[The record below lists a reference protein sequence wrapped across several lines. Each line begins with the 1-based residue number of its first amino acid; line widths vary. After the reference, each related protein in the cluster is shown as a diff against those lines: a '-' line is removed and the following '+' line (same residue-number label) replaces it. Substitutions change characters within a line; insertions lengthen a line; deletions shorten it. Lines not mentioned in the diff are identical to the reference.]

1 MVIKDWLGSRPT
13 SLAICCQ
20 GLRRRTKSLKGGE
33 VWGWRGGKQEVGR
46 ERRREGWR
54 RRGEQKEGRGSWL
67 GSTSLTNGKHDSAVP
82 YGDHALPLVPDLS
95 ALPRCLPNIWPM

>member
-46 ERRREGWR
+46 ERRLLTF
-54 RRGEQKEGRGSWL
+54 L
-67 GSTSLTNGKHDSAVP
+67 GK
-82 YGDHALPLVPDLS
+82 
-95 ALPRCLPNIWPM
+95 W